1 MTRTPDRQRP
11 RGMSPWLGAPLVIA
25 ATWTLSA
32 QATGG
37 VPPDVE
43 QRLRALESLVRRGA
57 GNTTQITAPFDVIG
71 PDGKPMLRVSVQH
84 DRSVPVS
91 IARIA
96 ENNGGSVWLSGGGA
110 LEVAVAAL
118 PVAGQVTV
126 SDPQGALRAGMSIGK
141 VVVTDSKGKDLV
153 GFTRG
158 DDDGGRFTI
167 WRGGSRVID
176 IKPDSANFA
185 GEVVVSN
192 SAGQPLVKLGADAQ
206 NGGAGGVAVMSAAG
220 KPTAA
225 LLGGVRGAGAVMVA
239 NSASQPLAEMSVS
252 GDGRGLVQVFG
263 RGSRPVAVL
272 TQATETPGGLL
283 QISNTAGPVANLTVG
298 SSGGGF
304 LQLSNPSGV
313 PNVEAGSLPSGKG
326 TVRAGPNYKCSPVQA
341 ATPIIAYGIPD
352 CLVGAE
358 K

>member
-1 MTRTPDRQRP
+1 MTRTPDRQRA

-126 SDPQGALRAGMSIGK
+126 SDPQGALRAGMLIGK

-225 LLGGVRGAGAVMVA
+225 LLGGVCGAGAVMVA

-304 LQLSNPSGV
+304 LQLSNPSV
-313 PNVEAGSLPSGKG
+313 C
-326 TVRAGPNYKCSPVQA
+326 RM
-341 ATPIIAYGIPD
+341 
-352 CLVGAE
+352 
-358 K
+358 